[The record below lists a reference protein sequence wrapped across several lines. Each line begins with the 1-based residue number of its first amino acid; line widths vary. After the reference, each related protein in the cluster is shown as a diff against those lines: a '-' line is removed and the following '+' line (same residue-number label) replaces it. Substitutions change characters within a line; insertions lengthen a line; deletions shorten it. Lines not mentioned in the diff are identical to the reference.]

1 MEKKKKPAVK
11 EGLSPIRADLPQWVH
26 DELAHLP
33 GSKKMNVERLMAIFA
48 KKQIKQ
54 REKDEAKLNKG

>member
-1 MEKKKKPAVK
+1 MSETIK
-11 EGLSPIRADLPQWVH
+11 PIRADLPQWVH

-33 GSKKMNVERLMAIFA
+33 GSKKMNVERLMTIFA

-54 REKDEAKLNKG
+54 REKDEAKLNK